1 MLINEREIEMK
12 LKELKGKIV
21 KLDQKLNHKHLGFTD
36 ADIYDHPNYGGSGL
50 KPIAELKGITLEDG
64 TYIEIKIVEC
74 QEIDD
79 CNPYFIATGIVHKAR
94 R

>member
-1 MLINEREIEMK
+1 MK

-21 KLDQKLNHKHLGFTD
+21 KLDQELNYKHLGFTD
-36 ADIYDHPNYGGSGL
+36 DDIYDHPNYGGSGL

-64 TYIEIKIVEC
+64 TYIEIVEC

-79 CNPYFIATGIVHKAR
+79 SNPYFIATGIVHKAR